1 VGKSRAGEDKRRA
14 LLAGHDDKSKGSVR
28 AQVLALLTAGEIDQR
43 EAGLPGLISKK
54 RRVLLASRV

>member
-1 VGKSRAGEDKRRA
+1 MGMMINQKEALRAY
-14 LLAGHDDKSKGSVR
+14 
-28 AQVLALLTAGEIDQR
+28 VLALLTAGEIDQR